1 VPAAERRV
9 VRVEGLRELNRA
21 FKVADK
27 SLAKEYRAALREV
40 GKPVQ
45 EGAERL
51 VHATMPRVR
60 PPWSQMRVGIT
71 QKVVYVA
78 PKARGTR
85 AERRRRPKFGTK
97 LLEQAMVPALNQ
109 NIDKAERRF
118 EQMLAEVGKDWERA

>member
-1 VPAAERRV
+1 MPAAERRV
-9 VRVEGLRELNRA
+9 IRVDGLRELNRA

-27 SLAKEYRAALREV
+27 SLAKEYRAALRQV
-40 GKPVQ
+40 GEPVR

-51 VHATMPRVR
+51 VAERMPRVR
-60 PPWSQMRVGIT
+60 VPWSQMRVGIT

-78 PKARGTR
+78 PKARGTK

-97 LLEQAMVPALNQ
+97 LLEQAMLPALNQ